1 MNRWRF
7 FSAVCLILS
16 LGLVFQ
22 ANHIVRWFTKTSF
35 EKTQQIEFNKNSDFE
50 YRATLTSMD
59 DAFVVI
65 EKDAVY
71 LYDSSGIRLW
81 SKQLSSQNTLVASGR
96 QKMVLA
102 EKKAGDI
109 FVLDEKGNIMA
120 SVLGIGSMQSLK
132 FFDDT
137 YVGAIMT
144 DGTLNIYD
152 EKMNLM
158 GVTKLPNG
166 EMIDFGVNVKRQDI
180 VMGILDLSRTDFNSK
195 LVIAGFNGNI
205 ISGSNLIQDVIFD
218 LDLTDDAM
226 WITTDH
232 QLRIYNYDSELL
244 HEISLDRLI
253 NGIYFD
259 KAAARMYLQLTNE
272 ESELSN
278 PKSKQTLVCYDS
290 GGNVIYDIP
299 LTLTQ
304 INGIK
309 GFGNKICIY
318 NDNNVYFYDA
328 EGNLLESYSTVE
340 AIRDVLLTS
349 ANTFGIVYDNS
360 MDIYVEK

>member
-1 MNRWRF
+1 MKRWKF
-7 FSAVCLILS
+7 FSVVSLALS
-16 LGLVFQ
+16 IFIVFQ
-22 ANHIVRWFTKTSF
+22 GNHIIQWFTKTSF
-35 EKTQQIEFNKNSDFE
+35 EKVHQIEFNKNSDFE
-50 YRATLTSMD
+50 YRATLVNMD
-59 DAFVVI
+59 DAYVVI

-71 LYDSSGIRLW
+71 LYNATGELMW
-81 SKQLSSQNTLVASGR
+81 SKPLSSQNTLVASGKR
-96 QKMVLA
+96 EFVLA

-109 FVLDEKGNIMA
+109 FVIDEKGNIKA
-120 SVLGIGSMQSLK
+120 SVLGIGALQSLK
-132 FFDDT
+132 IFDDT
-137 YVGAIMT
+137 YVGAVMT

-166 EMIDFGVNVKRQDI
+166 EMIDFDVNAKRQDI

-232 QLRIYNYDSELL
+232 QLRLYNYDSELL
-244 HEISLDRLI
+244 HEISLDRLV

-259 KAAARMYLQLTNE
+259 EIAERMYLQLTNE

-290 GGNVIYDIP
+290 SGKIVYDIP
-299 LTLTQ
+299 LTLTE

-309 GFGNKICIY
+309 GFDDKMCLY
-318 NDNNVYFYDA
+318 NDNNVYFYDSS
-328 EGNLLESYSTVE
+328 GKLLEHYTTVE
-340 AIRDVLLTS
+340 AIRDVLLTR